1 METFLIVNGYEI
13 QASVDEQ
20 ERIMLDL
27 PAGNLSRDLFADWL
41 KRHTGPTD
49 K

>member
-13 QASVDEQ
+13 RATVDEQ
-20 ERIMLDL
+20 ERIMLNL
-27 PAGNLSRDLFADWL
+27 AAGNLSRDMFAEWV
-41 KRHTGPTD
+41 KQHTGLTG